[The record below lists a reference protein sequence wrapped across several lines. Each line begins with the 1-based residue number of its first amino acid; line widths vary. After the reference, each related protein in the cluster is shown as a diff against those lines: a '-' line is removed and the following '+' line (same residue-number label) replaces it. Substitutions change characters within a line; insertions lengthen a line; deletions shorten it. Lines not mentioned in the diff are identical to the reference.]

1 MWVVKIFTGD
11 NGMKCVKGL
20 GFLWVAVLAAFFAL
34 WGCDDSSSAS
44 SNGPDENAAAES
56 SSTTV
61 NKDKS
66 SDSKTKQSSSSDEE
80 QNTGNA
86 KEYSSSSRKT
96 SSKSE
101 SSSSVEVSSSSSFPV
116 VDCEREGAIL
126 SMADGTSFICKDGFL
141 VPYSSSSK
149 ITLSSSSCKYP
160 IMDSVFNEKVNYG
173 NYRDPRDGQ
182 EYKTITFTLYAGSSH
197 EKTYEVFAQNL
208 NFGKWVK
215 STDIVADDDT
225 VKYCYDDDEWYCKN
239 YFGGLY
245 SWAEAMGFPEACNTA
260 ALGSE
265 KCPYEIE
272 ETGGSYNFA
281 IHQGIC
287 PDGWHIQNEE
297 EFSGAGYMSLSNIYY
312 PNSGRWRQDN
322 PSGRSFLLAG
332 VRYEDGYGSL
342 GTKTTFALPDPRVSS
357 FYEDKKD
364 SLVSSYNIAVS
375 YDGGVKRSIYKA
387 GYEVNDVSWKK
398 NKVSVRCAR
407 IITGE

>member
-1 MWVVKIFTGD
+1 MKKSFQRVIATLNLFQGKQSLTIF
-11 NGMKCVKGL
+11 L
-20 GFLWVAVLAAFFAL
+20 LAAFFAL
-34 WGCDDSSSAS
+34 WGCDDSSSATEDNNETS
-44 SNGPDENAAAES
+44 AVES
-56 SSTTV
+56 SSSTSAI
-61 NKDKS
+61 NKGKS
-66 SDSKTKQSSSSDEE
+66 SESKTGDEISSSDE
-80 QNTGNA
+80 QDTGDTR
-86 KEYSSSSRKT
+86 EYSSSSRKT

-149 ITLSSSSCKYP
+149 ITLSSSSKYP

-215 STDIVADDDT
+215 SSDIVADDDT

-312 PNSGRWRQDN
+312 PNTGRWRREN

-332 VRYEDGYGSL
+332 VLYEDGYGGL
-342 GTKTTFALPDPRVSS
+342 GTKTIFALPDPRVSS
-357 FYEDKKD
+357 FVEDEKD
-364 SLVSSYNIAVS
+364 SHVSSYVIAVS
-375 YDGGVKRSIYKA
+375 YDGGVKQSIYKA
-387 GYEVNDVSWKK
+387 GYVVNDAAWKK
-398 NKVSVRCAR
+398 TKVSVRCAR
-407 IITGE
+407 IITGD